1 MPELDTLRGIA
12 ILGVVFLHGFNWPF
26 SGLHFG
32 RWGTLF
38 LRLSQPGWLG
48 VNLFFVLSGFLITR
62 ILLDSASR
70 PDYYRRFY
78 SRRALRILPAYY
90 ALLIVLWLIGQ
101 AGGAYVGLGF
111 LYLANVTVFFGVAE
125 AYGPL
130 WSLAV
135 EEHFY
140 LVWPTVVHR
149 LSRRSVGM
157 VALGIFAVVPILRA
171 VSFLLGYTVGLATY
185 TWFVV
190 DGLSCG
196 ALSAVLLRSEV
207 SRKQVMWTA
216 GSLIVSAAVFSVAG
230 APFGILTRNRVL
242 GAALQ
247 HTLISVLFSGVLLGF
262 LLVGTSRYSATVR
275 NSTLRFFGYISYG
288 LYLVHLMVFRLYDKF
303 CRHFATSLLPRDN
316 HFELVALRFVIAGAG
331 AVLLA
336 YLSRVYFENR
346 FLRLKDRTAAA
357 EQTNPPEFAVRE
369 G

>member
-1 MPELDTLRGIA
+1 
-12 ILGVVFLHGFNWPF
+12 
-26 SGLHFG
+26 
-32 RWGTLF
+32 
-38 LRLSQPGWLG
+38 
-48 VNLFFVLSGFLITR
+48 
-62 ILLDSASR
+62 
-70 PDYYRRFY
+70 
-78 SRRALRILPAYY
+78 
-90 ALLIVLWLIGQ
+90 
-101 AGGAYVGLGF
+101 
-111 LYLANVTVFFGVAE
+111 
-125 AYGPL
+125 
-130 WSLAV
+130 
-135 EEHFY
+135 
-140 LVWPTVVHR
+140 
-149 LSRRSVGM
+149 
-157 VALGIFAVVPILRA
+157 
-171 VSFLLGYTVGLATY
+171 
-185 TWFVV
+185 
-190 DGLSCG
+190 
-196 ALSAVLLRSEV
+196 
-207 SRKQVMWTA
+207 MWTA